1 MPPELSAARDEEKR
15 EQTLERQRMWYVACT
30 RARDLLVIPH
40 LPEASLQS
48 WSKILNLGHDSLPE
62 LDLTTL
68 SVATAVNEA
77 QPANTQDADL
87 FGEESRSM
95 AAAAQPLDWRLPS
108 AHDRDRTELLEPMVR
123 SIDAAFEFVS
133 PIGGGRVRG
142 IVLHKL
148 MEEFLTGELDEND
161 LPGVEARARD
171 LLMELKA
178 MEGAASAS
186 DPAPGEMART
196 AANTLKFADVAALRP
211 HLVPEVPIWSNL
223 GGGKLIAGRADA
235 VAVQGDEHLAVLD
248 WKSDLAPSR
257 DDRSGHIAQLKDY
270 IATIGAAKGAI
281 VYMSLGEVV
290 WVQPGPAASIA

>member
-1 MPPELSAARDEEKR
+1 VMPPELSAARDEEKR

-95 AAAAQPLDWRLPS
+95 AAAAPRLDWRLPS
-108 AHDRDRTELLEPMVR
+108 AHDRDRTEMLEPMVR

-148 MEEFLTGELDEND
+148 MEEFLTGELDEKRS
-161 LPGVEARARD
+161 P
-171 LLMELKA
+171 
-178 MEGAASAS
+178 
-186 DPAPGEMART
+186 P
-196 AANTLKFADVAALRP
+196 
-211 HLVPEVPIWSNL
+211 
-223 GGGKLIAGRADA
+223 GGGTSKGPIDGIEGDGGSGVSIGSGARRDGPHCGEHAKICRRSRLETASCSRGTDLVEFGWWQIDRGSCGCGR
-235 VAVQGDEHLAVLD
+235 
-248 WKSDLAPSR
+248 
-257 DDRSGHIAQLKDY
+257 Y
-270 IATIGAAKGAI
+270 
-281 VYMSLGEVV
+281 
-290 WVQPGPAASIA
+290 PG